1 MEFAF
6 LRVTDEF
13 SPGPDSF
20 SRLVSYLFGSM
31 SRVEVCEF
39 LMKCLKVVGDRVAK
53 FSWKFEVSSRDRIVV
68 IDITQ
73 LTG

>member
-31 SRVEVCEF
+31 SRVEVCER
-39 LMKCLKVVGDRVAK
+39 LKVVGDRVAK